1 MTIDLLIAGAG
12 GFARETASALRAVNE
27 VTPTYRLLGLL
38 DDNPALHG
46 TLRAGATVLGGLS
59 AVDDYPD
66 AAVVVCLGN
75 PRDQGVRRRAVERL
89 ALPTYR
95 YACIVHPSASVGAGC
110 VLGPGTVV
118 LAQAVLT
125 ADVTVAGHV
134 AVMPQC
140 VLTHDNVVE
149 QYSTLASGV
158 RLGGGVRLEQGCYVG
173 AGALIRDGVTVG
185 AGALVG
191 TGAVVLRDVPPGE
204 VWVGNPARRLRASN
218 NAPVPVG
225 IALEG
230 F

>member
-12 GFARETASALRAVNE
+12 GFARETASALRALNE

-46 TLRAGATVLGGLS
+46 TRRGGTTVLGELS

-75 PRDQGVRRRAVERL
+75 PRDQGVRGRVVQRL
-89 ALPTYR
+89 ALPAYR
-95 YACIVHPSASVGAGC
+95 YATIVHPSASVGAGC

-118 LAQAVLT
+118 LAQSVLT
-125 ADVTVAGHV
+125 ADATVAGHV
-134 AVMPQC
+134 AIMPHC
-140 VLTHDNVVE
+140 VLTHDDVVE

-185 AGALVG
+185 TGALVG
-191 TGAVVLRDVPPGE
+191 TGAVVLRDVPAGE
-204 VWVGNPARRLRASN
+204 VWVSNPARCLRTSN
-218 NAPVPVG
+218 GSPVPVG
-225 IALEG
+225 MALEG
-230 F
+230 V